1 MQKENLELP
10 VKQFHRLYDLLG
22 DLLDHESDTNSIE
35 NISHDFNME
44 NGDIE
49 LIENIRT
56 ELFNQIPD
64 EKTYTDYAITGRSS
78 NSSIQPGKLYKIV
91 EQPTKYGF
99 NLEVEDGKVIYC
111 LFNNCAFL
119 NGGDWTIINVEN

>member
-1 MQKENLELP
+1 MQKADLELP
-10 VKQFHRLYDLLG
+10 VKQFHRLNNLLG
-22 DLLDHESDTNSIE
+22 DLLDHESKD
-35 NISHDFNME
+35 NITME
-44 NGDIE
+44 NNDIE
-49 LIENIRT
+49 LIEDIRT

-64 EKTYTDYAITGRSS
+64 EKFCIDYAITGRSS

>member
-1 MQKENLELP
+1 MQKETLQLP

-22 DLLDHESDTNSIE
+22 DLLDHEAED
-35 NISHDFNME
+35 NITME
-44 NGDIE
+44 NNDIE

-99 NLEVEDGKVIYC
+99 NLEVEDGEVIYC